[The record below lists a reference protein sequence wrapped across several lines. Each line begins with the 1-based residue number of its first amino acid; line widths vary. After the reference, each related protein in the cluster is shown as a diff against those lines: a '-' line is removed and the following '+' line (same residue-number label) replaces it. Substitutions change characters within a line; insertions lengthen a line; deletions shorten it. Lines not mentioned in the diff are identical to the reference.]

1 MNSQHTS
8 PTMPGSPVGQ
18 APLPP
23 PSGGPVSGSIRPD
36 GPFSA
41 AHLPQRRFGGA
52 LGVSVAV
59 HAVGMFLVLLLITM
73 GPPPSVVTDTLT
85 SIPAEIIWRSEPGP
99 GGGGGGGGNQMKEP
113 PRKAELPGK
122 EKLSVPVVRP
132 PEIAPPKQ
140 EKPPEPPKPEFNIP
154 AKTTAAGVEPL
165 PGVLVTQQ
173 ALNTES
179 TGSGSGGGGGT
190 GRGTGIGPGEGSGLG
205 PGSGGG
211 TGGGVYRVGS
221 GVTSPEV
228 VFEKRPAY
236 TADAMRA
243 RIQGAAW
250 VSAIVLPDGSVGG
263 AHIVRSLDST
273 FGLDEEAI
281 KAVKQWR
288 FRPGMRMG
296 KAVPVEIVVEVTF
309 TMR

>member
-1 MNSQHTS
+1 M
-8 PTMPGSPVGQ
+8 
-18 APLPP
+18 
-23 PSGGPVSGSIRPD
+23 
-36 GPFSA
+36 
-41 AHLPQRRFGGA
+41 
-52 LGVSVAV
+52 GVSVAV
-59 HAVGMFLVLLLITM
+59 HAVAIFVVLLLITM
-73 GPPPSVVTDTLT
+73 GPPPSVVTDTLS

-113 PRKAELPGK
+113 PRKAEIPGK

-154 AKTTAAGVEPL
+154 AKTTAAGAEPL
-165 PGVLVTQQ
+165 PGVLVTTQ

-228 VFEKRPAY
+228 VYEKRPAY